1 MVRRSLVRPP
11 SLAGRDGPH
20 SGHLM
25 KSVLVMCI
33 LFALLSSC
41 VQFDLL
47 SAKNAALRA
56 VTPDEAFVAVEV
68 VRRALGAVLR

>member
-1 MVRRSLVRPP
+1 
-11 SLAGRDGPH
+11 
-20 SGHLM
+20 M